1 MNYILDC
8 TAPNEVKDNLKN
20 FGRVY
25 PSARLSLKYLSV
37 STHPDMQIHFINDNL
52 AVCEPTLY
60 EHYRDFLPD
69 SIDIRRG
76 CAAVGR
82 TYPDDCAYNIA
93 VVGKNVICN
102 TEFAE
107 KTILDFY
114 KSNNYKIVHIN
125 QGYAKCNICPLD
137 EGRFITEDAG
147 IYKSTV
153 SIAGLHPILLPVG
166 GVSLKGFNY
175 GFIGGATGIFEDKIL
190 VTGRVE
196 NTLCDIF
203 NKQNIKYHTLSNG
216 LPIDLGSLIS
226 FT

>member
-8 TAPNEVKDNLKN
+8 TAPKEVEDNLKK

-25 PSARLSLKYLSV
+25 LSARLNLKYKSV
-37 STHPDMQIHFINDNL
+37 STHPDMQIHFLNERL

-60 EHYRDFLPD
+60 EYYRSILPD

-76 CAAVGR
+76 DAAVGR
-82 TYPDDCAYNIA
+82 TYPEDCAYNIA

-114 KSNNYKIVHIN
+114 QRNNYKIVHIN

-137 EGRFITEDAG
+137 ESRFITEDAG
-147 IYKSTV
+147 IYKTTV
-153 SIAGLHPILLPVG
+153 LIAGLRPILLPVG
-166 GVSLKGFNY
+166 EVNLEGFDF
-175 GFIGGATGIFEDKIL
+175 GFIGGATGRFENEIL
-190 VTGRVE
+190 ITGRVE

-203 NKQNIKYHTLSNG
+203 NKQNIKYHTLSND